1 MSRETWKWLCTLSAH
16 QTWLSFFTFFCQE
29 GWEITFNKIWGWL
42 SCQDFLQQQS
52 TNAKVGIL
60 ANQPFHYFSYIYTI
74 PKDLFLFEYGWV
86 LCADRQENKINSIHF
101 RLVWKCGK
109 CATAWKL
116 CLNLTVQRIYK
127 VIIQT
132 KLKPSNKC
140 KSFFSRN
147 EHWNHKNTIKPM
159 INS

>member
-1 MSRETWKWLCTLSAH
+1 MSGETWKWLCTLSAH
-16 QTWLSFFTFFCQE
+16 QTWLSFLHFSAKKDGRSLLIRFEDGSAAKTSFKNKVQMQRSEYLQMSHFIIFLTFTQYPKTCFCLN
-29 GWEITFNKIWGWL
+29 T
-42 SCQDFLQQQS
+42 
-52 TNAKVGIL
+52 V
-60 ANQPFHYFSYIYTI
+60 
-74 PKDLFLFEYGWV
+74 EYCV
-86 LCADRQENKINSIHF
+86 QTDKKINSIHF

-109 CATAWKL
+109 RATAWKL
-116 CLNLTVQRIYK
+116 CLILTVQRIYK